1 MGSHPHGDGAD
12 EGGPTDGN
20 TQTWGT
26 PGSHSLPIPDV
37 GERRGGVLQG
47 LSKRDSP
54 SRPQVESQPQGKGK
68 NWGLRGWR
76 GKGWVVVMAFSRN
89 PPSVGI
95 HPGTDMGRIA

>member
-37 GERRGGVLQG
+37 GERRGGVRAGAQ
-47 LSKRDSP
+47 
-54 SRPQVESQPQGKGK
+54 Q
-68 NWGLRGWR
+68 
-76 GKGWVVVMAFSRN
+76 A
-89 PPSVGI
+89 
-95 HPGTDMGRIA
+95 